1 MSPETIVRWIGI
13 GHLLQPPL
21 TLLLAR
27 RLRLKPAF
35 ESLPP
40 VAYRVA
46 QNMAIAAVVLPTSV
60 GVFIALH
67 AADALRFGP
76 IWSLALGDALF
87 WTWRLERQIRVL
99 GPLFG
104 RIRLWH
110 GLLTAIFLVEGP
122 LFGGLLVA
130 ARLGVLQ

>member
-1 MSPETIVRWIGI
+1 MSPELAIRCIGI

-27 RLRLKPAF
+27 RLRLRSAF
-35 ESLPP
+35 ESLSPI
-40 VAYRVA
+40 AYQVA
-46 QNMAIAAVVLPTSV
+46 QNMAVAAVVLPTSI
-60 GVFIALH
+60 GVFIALY
-67 AADALRFGP
+67 AAETLRFGS
-76 IWSLALGDALF
+76 IWTLALGDALF
-87 WTWRLERQIRVL
+87 WTWRLERQIRAL

-110 GLLTAIFLVEGP
+110 GVLLTIFVVEGP

-130 ARLGVLQ
+130 ARLGGLQ